1 VEDDEFMTAVPARSR
16 RWKMLWMLGVL
27 IAAALLTT
35 LCASC
40 LVNKV
45 VFHPQ
50 KGMQVDPSDYP
61 DTQTVTILTEDD
73 VRISAFYLYDSDASP
88 TILFFHGNAGNA
100 SHRLDDAD
108 KLRALGAN
116 VLLVDYRSY
125 GLSEGRPSES
135 GVYRDAEASLEYL
148 LEEKNQTLS
157 RIFLYGR
164 SLGSAVAAY
173 LARDR
178 KLGGVVLVSPF
189 TSGRD
194 MAFAAARP
202 FVGDLFDT
210 LGNVEHLKCPLLVI
224 HGDQDDLIPIEMGQR
239 VFDHATVEKQF
250 VVIRGAGHNDIIQVN
265 RHRFFSA
272 IGELLNC
279 SSAACQ

>member
-1 VEDDEFMTAVPARSR
+1 
-16 RWKMLWMLGVL
+16 
-27 IAAALLTT
+27 
-35 LCASC
+35 
-40 LVNKV
+40 
-45 VFHPQ
+45 
-50 KGMQVDPSDYP
+50 
-61 DTQTVTILTEDD
+61 
-73 VRISAFYLYDSDASP
+73 
-88 TILFFHGNAGNA
+88 
-100 SHRLDDAD
+100 
-108 KLRALGAN
+108 
-116 VLLVDYRSY
+116 
-125 GLSEGRPSES
+125 
-135 GVYRDAEASLEYL
+135 VYRDAEASLEYL